1 MEKESVKEILEWVYC
16 VIIAIILALIVR
28 YFLGTP
34 TVVKQVSMNPTLFE
48 GQRLILNRLPRTMKK
63 TPERGDIITFEAP
76 IDLSASE
83 KSIENPVA
91 QFKEINGIFNKFRYY
106 VLEIGKKSY
115 IKRVIA
121 LPGEHIKIENGR
133 VYINDELL
141 EEDYLNEDVVTN
153 SLGGIYTDLVVP
165 EGCIF
170 AMGDNR
176 PESKDCRS
184 FGCIPIEK
192 LEGKVVLRFWP
203 LNVFGKV

>member
-28 YFLGTP
+28 YYIGTP
-34 TVVKQVSMNPTLFE
+34 TVVKKVSMNPTLFE

-121 LPGEHIKIENGR
+121 LPGEHVKIENGR

-203 LNVFGKV
+203 LNVFGKI